1 MFKVENKDVY
11 DKLIDKFV
19 DNLVGRIAFYTTIT
33 QEGCKLYWTSLRFGT
48 TLNVGQVTSISEE
61 VDKAIK
67 DSLRLLM
74 KDEILD
80 VLNMA
85 CRELG
90 ISTKKEE
97 WK

>member
-11 DKLIDKFV
+11 DKLIDKFI

-33 QEGCKLYWTSLRFGT
+33 QEGCKLYRTSLRFGT

-97 WK
+97 

>member
-11 DKLIDKFV
+11 DKLIDKFI

-33 QEGCKLYWTSLRFGT
+33 QEGCKLYRTSLRFGT
-48 TLNVGQVTSISEE
+48 TLNVGQVTSISRE
-61 VDKAIK
+61 VDKAIE

-80 VLNMA
+80 VLNMTY
-85 CRELG
+85 RELG

-97 WK
+97 

>member
-11 DKLIDKFV
+11 DKLIDKFI

-33 QEGCKLYWTSLRFGT
+33 QEGCKLYRTSLRFGT
-48 TLNVGQVTSISEE
+48 TLNVGQVTSISRE
-61 VDKAIK
+61 VDKAIE

-80 VLNMA
+80 VLNMTY
-85 CRELG
+85 RELG
-90 ISTKKEE
+90 ISTKKE
-97 WK
+97 K

>member
-1 MFKVENKDVY
+1 MFKIESKDVN

-33 QEGCKLYWTSLRFGT
+33 QEGCKLYQTSLRFGT

-80 VLNMA
+80 VLNMTY
-85 CRELG
+85 RELG

-97 WK
+97 

>member
-1 MFKVENKDVY
+1 MFKIESKDVN

-33 QEGCKLYWTSLRFGT
+33 QEGCKLYRTSLRFGT

-80 VLNMA
+80 VLNMTY
-85 CRELG
+85 RELG
-90 ISTKKEE
+90 ISTKKE
-97 WK
+97 K

>member
-1 MFKVENKDVY
+1 MFKIESKDVN

-33 QEGCKLYWTSLRFGT
+33 QEGCKLYRTSLRFGT

-90 ISTKKEE
+90 ISTKKE
-97 WK
+97 K

>member
-11 DKLIDKFV
+11 DKLIDKFI

-33 QEGCKLYWTSLRFGT
+33 QEGCKLYRTSLRFGT
-48 TLNVGQVTSISEE
+48 TLNVGQVTSISRE
-61 VDKAIK
+61 VDKAIE

-80 VLNMA
+80 VLNMTY
-85 CRELG
+85 RELG
-90 ISTKKEE
+90 ISTKQEE
-97 WK
+97 

>member
-1 MFKVENKDVY
+1 MFKIESKDVN

-33 QEGCKLYWTSLRFGT
+33 QEGCKLYRTSLRFGT
-48 TLNVGQVTSISEE
+48 TLNVGQVTSISRE
-61 VDKAIK
+61 VDKAIE

-80 VLNMA
+80 VLNMTY
-85 CRELG
+85 RELG

-97 WK
+97 

>member
-33 QEGCKLYWTSLRFGT
+33 QEGCKLYRTSLRFGT
-48 TLNVGQVTSISEE
+48 TLNVGQVTSISRE
-61 VDKAIK
+61 VDKAIE

-80 VLNMA
+80 VLNMTY
-85 CRELG
+85 RELG

-97 WK
+97 

>member
-33 QEGCKLYWTSLRFGT
+33 QEGCKLYRTSLRFGT

-97 WK
+97 

>member
-11 DKLIDKFV
+11 DKLIDKFI
-19 DNLVGRIAFYTTIT
+19 DNLVGRIAFYKTIT
-33 QEGCKLYWTSLRFGT
+33 QEGCKLYRTSLRFGT
-48 TLNVGQVTSISEE
+48 TLNVGQVTSISRE
-61 VDKAIK
+61 VDKAIE

-80 VLNMA
+80 VLNMTY
-85 CRELG
+85 RELG

-97 WK
+97 

>member
-11 DKLIDKFV
+11 DKLIDKFI
-19 DNLVGRIAFYTTIT
+19 DNLVGRIAFYTTI
-33 QEGCKLYWTSLRFGT
+33 QEGCKLYRTSLRFGT

-97 WK
+97 

>member
-1 MFKVENKDVY
+1 MFKIESKDVY
-11 DKLIDKFV
+11 DKLIDKFI

-33 QEGCKLYWTSLRFGT
+33 QEGCKLYRTSLRFGT

-97 WK
+97 

>member
-11 DKLIDKFV
+11 DKLIDKFI

-33 QEGCKLYWTSLRFGT
+33 QEGCKLYRTSLRFGT
-48 TLNVGQVTSISEE
+48 TLNVGQVTSISRE
-61 VDKAIK
+61 VDKAIE
-67 DSLRLLM
+67 DSLRLLI

-80 VLNMA
+80 VLNMTY
-85 CRELG
+85 RELG

-97 WK
+97 

>member
-1 MFKVENKDVY
+1 MFKIESKDVN

-33 QEGCKLYWTSLRFGT
+33 QEGCKLYRTSLRFGT

-97 WK
+97 